1 MLSRRAPMLQLPDVM
16 TLIEPRSETTTISA
30 PHRLAAPEGAT
41 PADPA
46 MPTGTTD
53 AVASPRRRS
62 SPRLW
67 QLAIVAAAAALVAL
81 GLAIVPKL
89 VRPIAEQSSE
99 ATKPA
104 PGTFRPTAA
113 QWAGFKI
120 EPVRLVSF
128 RPEQVT
134 EGNIAIDDDLT
145 TPVFSPYSGRVVK
158 LIAKLGDHVEQGAPL
173 FEIQASEFVQVQN
186 DLITA
191 LANLQTARS
200 QLAMA
205 QTTEKRTHALYLA
218 QGGALKD
225 WQQAQT
231 DLITAQNTVRADEI
245 ALHTVRRRLR
255 ILGKDD
261 AEIAALEAQPT
272 QKLDSVA
279 TVRAPIAGII
289 TQRQIGLGQFINST
303 AAGASNPVY
312 TIGNLSMVW
321 LIANVREVDAPLMQ
335 VGLPVEVHV
344 LAFPGRTFKAKISWV
359 APSID
364 PTTHRLSVRADVENP
379 DRELKAGM
387 FANFSIITGEAAT
400 APAVPQ
406 QAIVYE
412 GETARVWVAGADDTI
427 AARSVRVGQTADG
440 MVEILS
446 GLSEGE
452 KVVTSGALFIDRA
465 AGSS

>member
-1 MLSRRAPMLQLPDVM
+1 MTPVGRDTPANPIGAVAPRSRRL
-16 TLIEPRSETTTISA
+16 SS
-30 PHRLAAPEGAT
+30 
-41 PADPA
+41 
-46 MPTGTTD
+46 
-53 AVASPRRRS
+53 RR
-62 SPRLW
+62 W
-67 QLAIVAAAAALVAL
+67 QLAIVAAAAALV
-81 GLAIVPKL
+81 GLALTIAPKL
-89 VRPIAEQSSE
+89 IRPVAEQSSD
-99 ATKPA
+99 AARPA
-104 PGTFRPTAA
+104 PGTFKPTKE

-128 RPEQVT
+128 RSEQVT
-134 EGNIAIDDDLT
+134 EGSIAIDDDLT
-145 TPVFSPYSGRVVK
+145 TPVFSPYSGRVIK

-200 QLAMA
+200 QLTMA
-205 QTTEKRTHALYLA
+205 QTTEKRAHQLYLA
-218 QGGALKD
+218 QGGSLKD

-231 DLITAQNTVRADEI
+231 DLVTAQNTVRADEI

-261 AEIAALEAQPT
+261 TEIAALEAQPT
-272 QKLDSVA
+272 QKLDPVT
-279 TVRAPIAGII
+279 TVRAPIAGIV

-303 AAGASNPVY
+303 TGGASSPVY
-312 TIGNLSMVW
+312 TIGNLSIVW

-335 VGLPVEVHV
+335 LGLPVEVRV
-344 LAFPGRTFKAKISWV
+344 LALPGRVFKAKISWV

-364 PTTHRLSVRADVENP
+364 PNTHRLSVRADVENP
-379 DRELKAGM
+379 DRELKPGM
-387 FANFSIITGEAAT
+387 FANFSIITGQAAI

-406 QAIVYE
+406 HAIVYE
-412 GETARVWVAGADDTI
+412 GETARVWVAGEDGTI
-427 AARSVRVGQTADG
+427 SARSVRVGQTNDG
-440 MVEILS
+440 MVEILG

-465 AGSS
+465 ARNS

>member
-1 MLSRRAPMLQLPDVM
+1 MTTPNTRPATPRNSRRV
-16 TLIEPRSETTTISA
+16 S
-30 PHRLAAPEGAT
+30 
-41 PADPA
+41 
-46 MPTGTTD
+46 
-53 AVASPRRRS
+53 RRV
-62 SPRLW
+62 
-67 QLAIVAAAAALVAL
+67 QFMIVAGGVFTVGIGGVVTALIF
-81 GLAIVPKL
+81 GPLAGQPEPAHRVTTKD
-89 VRPIAEQSSE
+89 VRGI
-99 ATKPA
+99 
-104 PGTFRPTAA
+104 FRPTEQ
-113 QWAGFKI
+113 QWRDLGLQ
-120 EPVRLVSF
+120 PVTMRTF
-128 RPEQVT
+128 RSERTT

-145 TPVFSPYSGRVVK
+145 TPVFSPYSGRVIK
-158 LIAKLGDHVEQGAPL
+158 LIAKLGDHVDADARL
-173 FEIQASEFVQVQN
+173 FEIQASEFVLVQN

-200 QLAMA
+200 QLTMA
-205 QTTEKRTHALYLA
+205 QTTEKRTHELYLA

-231 DLITAQNTVRADEI
+231 ELVTAQNTVRGDEI

-272 QKLDSVA
+272 QKLDSVTA
-279 TVRAPIAGII
+279 VRAPIGGTI

-303 AAGASNPVY
+303 AGGAANPVY
-312 TIGNLSMVW
+312 TIGNLSTVW

-335 VGLPVEVHV
+335 LALPVEVHV
-344 LAFPGRTFKAKISWV
+344 LAFPGRTFSAKISWV

-364 PTTHRLSVRADVENP
+364 PNTHRLSVRADVENP
-379 DRELKAGM
+379 AGELKPGM

-412 GETARVWVAGADDTI
+412 GETARVWVAAPDGTI

-440 MVEILS
+440 MAEILG
-446 GLSEGE
+446 GLTEGE

-465 AGSS
+465 AGNSS

>member
-1 MLSRRAPMLQLPDVM
+1 M
-16 TLIEPRSETTTISA
+16 TLIEPTSETNTLPTRA
-30 PHRLAAPEGAT
+30 EVAAPSGDTLAG
-41 PADPA
+41 PA
-46 MPTGTTD
+46 MPAST
-53 AVASPRRRS
+53 AEVASPSRESRGWW
-62 SPRLW
+62 W
-67 QLAIVAAAAALVAL
+67 QLAIVAAAAAFVVLALAVA
-81 GLAIVPKL
+81 PKL
-89 VRPIAEQSSE
+89 VKPVAEHSS
-99 ATKPA
+99 AVTTPA
-104 PGTFRPTAA
+104 PGTFKPTKE

-134 EGNIAIDDDLT
+134 EGSIAIDDDLT
-145 TPVFSPYSGRVVK
+145 TPVFSPYSGRVTK

-173 FEIQASEFVQVQN
+173 FEIQASEFAQVQN

-191 LANLQTARS
+191 LAALQTARS
-200 QLAMA
+200 QLTMA
-205 QTTEKRTHALYLA
+205 QTTEKRAHELYLA

-231 DLITAQNTVRADEI
+231 DLVTAQNTVRADEI

-261 AEIAALEAQPT
+261 TEIAALEAQPT
-272 QKLDSVA
+272 QKLDSVT

-289 TQRQIGLGQFINST
+289 TLRQIGLGQFINST
-303 AAGASNPVY
+303 AGGASNPVY
-312 TIGNLSMVW
+312 TIGNLSTAW

-335 VGLPVEVHV
+335 LGLPVEVHV
-344 LAFPGRTFKAKISWV
+344 LAFPGRVFKAKISWV

-379 DRELKAGM
+379 GGELKPGM
-387 FANFSIITGEAAT
+387 FANFSIITGEATT

-406 QAIVYE
+406 HAIVYE
-412 GETARVWVAGADDTI
+412 GDTARVWVAGEDGTI
-427 AARSVRVGQTADG
+427 AARSIRVGQTADR
-440 MVEILS
+440 MVEILG
-446 GLSEGE
+446 GLTEGE